1 MASSFLQDV
10 VQLGGTLLNPMTPS
24 PNYRTASGITNR
36 DRQVMTWVLP
46 NSSSIQMYVN
56 PENFVINESKQITS
70 TRTKGGFVVQ
80 YWGDNLTKLTM
91 SGTTG
96 SSGISGIN
104 VLRSIYHSE
113 NQIFAQIAS
122 NTSADLLNQQSSSS
136 TFPSTQSNI
145 GQQLVSYM
153 QSQLQNRNFIMR
165 PSLASLAL
173 GVVLYYQGIQ
183 YKGFFNSITI
193 TEDVN
198 RLGLFQYNIEFTATD
213 ISGVR
218 SNFMAWHKEALAIDP
233 TNQFVNSMVSKIG
246 NLALGALGLAPSQMV
261 PAQFH
266 PENSPLSFGA

>member
-1 MASSFLQDV
+1 
-10 VQLGGTLLNPMTPS
+10 
-24 PNYRTASGITNR
+24 
-36 DRQVMTWVLP
+36 MTWMLP
-46 NSSSIQMYVN
+46 NGSSIQMYVN

-70 TRTKGGFVVQ
+70 TRTKGGFILQ

-96 SSGISGIN
+96 SSGVSGIN
-104 VLRSIYHSE
+104 VLRSVYHSE

-136 TFPSTQSNI
+136 TFPSTQSNV
-145 GQQLVSYM
+145 GNQLVSYM

-173 GVVLYYQGIQ
+173 GVSLYYQGVS
-183 YKGFFNSITI
+183 YRGYFNSLNV

-198 RLGLFQYNIEFTATD
+198 RLGLFQYNIEFTATS

-218 SNFMAWHKEALAIDP
+218 SNFMSWHREAAATDP
-233 TNQFVNSMVSKIG
+233 TSQFVNSMISKVG
-246 NLALGALGLAPSQMV
+246 NLALGLAAAQTT
-261 PAQFH
+261 PAQYH
-266 PENSPLSFGA
+266 PESAPLSFGP